1 VQIGHGENAVLPLPL
16 PQITAVTVSLPQH
29 HLCRCRTI
37 VTLPL
42 RHIFNP
48 AALSLPTIKFVP

>member
-1 VQIGHGENAVLPLPL
+1 MGHSESAALPLPL
-16 PQITAVTVSLPQH
+16 SQITAVTVRLPQH

-42 RHIFNP
+42 HHIFNP
-48 AALSLPTIKFVP
+48 AALSLRTIKFVT